1 MSLLTMS
8 AQLAEG
14 FLITV
19 EIFVLTL
26 LFSLPLGLIVAF
38 GRMLDSFISIFP
50 INGIVNNGMSP
61 NVPDEI
67 IGINLYNLA
76 NHISE

>member
-26 LFSLPLGLIVAF
+26 LFSLPLVDRSLRKNV
-38 GRMLDSFISIFP
+38 
-50 INGIVNNGMSP
+50 GM
-61 NVPDEI
+61 
-67 IGINLYNLA
+67 
-76 NHISE
+76 

>member
-26 LFSLPLGLIVAF
+26 LSLFLLG
-38 GRMLDSFISIFP
+38 
-50 INGIVNNGMSP
+50 
-61 NVPDEI
+61 
-67 IGINLYNLA
+67 
-76 NHISE
+76 

>member
-38 GRMLDSFISIFP
+38 GRMSGW
-50 INGIVNNGMSP
+50 NGRYTWQLVKW
-61 NVPDEI
+61 
-67 IGINLYNLA
+67 
-76 NHISE
+76 

>member
-26 LFSLPLGLIVAF
+26 LFSLPLGLTVAF
-38 GRMLDSFISIFP
+38 GRMSKNAVIRTITKIYISI
-50 INGIVNNGMSP
+50 MR
-61 NVPDEI
+61 
-67 IGINLYNLA
+67 
-76 NHISE
+76 

>member
-26 LFSLPLGLIVAF
+26 FDSLFLCGLIVAF
-38 GRMLDSFISIFP
+38 GRMS
-50 INGIVNNGMSP
+50 GCKR
-61 NVPDEI
+61 
-67 IGINLYNLA
+67 
-76 NHISE
+76 

>member
-26 LFSLPLGLIVAF
+26 FV
-38 GRMLDSFISIFP
+38 FP
-50 INGIVNNGMSP
+50 FLWG
-61 NVPDEI
+61 
-67 IGINLYNLA
+67 
-76 NHISE
+76 

>member
-26 LFSLPLGLIVAF
+26 YSPFLLG
-38 GRMLDSFISIFP
+38 
-50 INGIVNNGMSP
+50 
-61 NVPDEI
+61 
-67 IGINLYNLA
+67 
-76 NHISE
+76 

>member
-26 LFSLPLGLIVAF
+26 LFSASSWVDRSA
-38 GRMLDSFISIFP
+38 
-50 INGIVNNGMSP
+50 
-61 NVPDEI
+61 
-67 IGINLYNLA
+67 
-76 NHISE
+76 SEECRDVR

>member
-26 LFSLPLGLIVAF
+26 LFSLPSWTDRSLRKNV
-38 GRMLDSFISIFP
+38 
-50 INGIVNNGMSP
+50 GM
-61 NVPDEI
+61 
-67 IGINLYNLA
+67 
-76 NHISE
+76 

>member
-26 LFSLPLGLIVAF
+26 LFSLPLMNIPIKK
-38 GRMLDSFISIFP
+38 SFC
-50 INGIVNNGMSP
+50 
-61 NVPDEI
+61 
-67 IGINLYNLA
+67 
-76 NHISE
+76 

>member
-26 LFSLPLGLIVAF
+26 LLSLPLGLIVAF
-38 GRMLDSFISIFP
+38 GRKSGRNVIRKITKIYISNKRGTPQI
-50 INGIVNNGMSP
+50 
-61 NVPDEI
+61 
-67 IGINLYNLA
+67 
-76 NHISE
+76 